1 MNKFNT
7 QRLQEYAA
15 VFGNA
20 KIRRLWD
27 EFLTVSARNWD
38 NFEQKTPDEQKN
50 CFHNWKSG
58 SLVFGLEEFSAL
70 CAEAEE
76 NILARRLHKL
86 PRQIQKI
93 RDSFWESTDKV
104 TEYLN
109 SGKIEQ

>member
-38 NFEQKTPDEQKN
+38 NFEQKTPDADPKQ
-50 CFHNWKSG
+50 S
-58 SLVFGLEEFSAL
+58 S
-70 CAEAEE
+70 
-76 NILARRLHKL
+76 
-86 PRQIQKI
+86 IQK
-93 RDSFWESTDKV
+93 DSAAKDVSAA
-104 TEYLN
+104 
-109 SGKIEQ
+109 